1 MPVFNP
7 SKPGAV
13 SNPTVPLPTEKTYD
27 TSTVSSRRVPLSSLL
42 TNIEGYPWS
51 TEYYHQYLGPDDAPQ
66 PLGLSVDPTLQQY
79 HLIRDFE
86 IRVTDPLTFDF
97 IKERRS
103 ERLEGT
109 GMVYPGL
116 ITPIR
121 GDMFIADVGDGT
133 VALFALTDVT
143 PMSYFNDTCYQVNYR
158 MTGTLSE
165 LHKQNLESKVV
176 KTSFYS
182 KDFLLNGRDPI
193 LSTDTVERKGRLE
206 SHGHQL
212 LEMFLNEFI
221 DPHTRHLCVPSQEV
235 ATFDAYVSG
244 FVQRFFNITQHP
256 LMRKANWPEVYQLQD
271 LRSATLWDLLL
282 EQQPIDTR
290 SLASRITN
298 KVSVVDTWVLKQ
310 SPFFGGLY
318 YSSIRRVVWPTD
330 RLDDRLSYPMNES
343 SPRNESLSETLS
355 DTTTITVDVSNS
367 PGGDQPL
374 AFPVLVDD
382 YYVFSEA
389 FYLNDA
395 VNQSWLEHM
404 VTQML
409 NREAVAAEVLLA
421 VCDSAYGWGTLERY
435 YYTPVLLIL
444 INYTI
449 RGL

>member
-13 SNPTVPLPTEKTYD
+13 ENPTQALPEEKKYD
-27 TSTVSSRRVPLSSLL
+27 SSTVSSKRVPLANLL
-42 TNIEGYPWS
+42 TSIEGYPWT
-51 TEYYHQYLGPDDAPQ
+51 TEYYHQVLGPDDAPQ

-86 IRVTDPLTFDF
+86 IRVTDPLSFDF
-97 IKERRS
+97 NKERRS
-103 ERLEGT
+103 ERLDGS
-109 GMVYPGL
+109 GVVYPGL
-116 ITPIR
+116 ITPVR

-133 VALFALTDVT
+133 VALFALLDVT
-143 PMSYFNDTCYQVNYR
+143 PMSYFNDTCYQVTYR
-158 MTGTLSE
+158 MTATLSD

-182 KDFLLNGRDPI
+182 KDFLLHGRDPI

-212 LEMFLNEFI
+212 LDMFNSEFI
-221 DPHTRHLCVPSQEV
+221 DPYTRHLCVPSQTE
-235 ATFDAYVSG
+235 ATFDAFVSG
-244 FVQRFFNITQHP
+244 FIQRFFNITQHP
-256 LMRKANWPEVYQLQD
+256 LMRKANWPEVYQLND
-271 LRSATLWDLLL
+271 LRTATIWELLL
-282 EQQPIDTR
+282 EQQPIDTQA
-290 SLASRITN
+290 LATRVTN

-318 YSSIRRVVWPTD
+318 YSSIKRVVWPTERLGD
-330 RLDDRLSYPMNES
+330 RISYPMDES
-343 SPRNESLSETLS
+343 EPRNALLSETLS
-355 DTTTITVDVSNS
+355 DAATIDVASDDT
-367 PGGDQPL
+367 PAEDQPL
-374 AFPVLVDD
+374 TFPVLVDD

-389 FYLNDA
+389 FYTNDTP
-395 VNQSWLEHM
+395 NQSWLEHM

-409 NREAVAAEVLLA
+409 NRQAVPAEVLMA
-421 VCDSAYGWGTLERY
+421 VCDKAYGWGTLERF

-444 INYTI
+444 IDYTV